1 MKLTSTFIDATQTHF
16 TVACPA
22 CPQKFIL
29 SGLSVQFQEE
39 MACAQCNT
47 LFRLELDG
55 KNARVRQVRPAT
67 GGRPG
72 PAEGSER
79 R

>member
-1 MKLTSTFIDATQTHF
+1 MKLTPTFIDATRTYF
-16 TVACPA
+16 TVTCPS
-22 CPQKFIL
+22 CTQKLIL

-55 KNARVRQVRPAT
+55 KNARIREVRPAT

-72 PAEGSER
+72 PAEGAER
-79 R
+79 Q